1 MIIVLAMSVC
11 PVVAGAKLTKKYEN
25 MPFFFVEPIFLT
37 NFAARKLLY
46 RRNCIFETKI
56 NKTM

>member
-46 RRNCIFETKI
+46 RRNCIFETI
-56 NKTM
+56 